1 MDKKIID
8 KMTDEVNDI
17 NRWKKANDSLW
28 KYGAITYRLGNI
40 DAFSFA
46 LRQVSEKAYLEF
58 MEKYRDDIES
68 GRNWKNEYFEK
79 HQNQVIYTK

>member
-8 KMTDEVNDI
+8 KMTDEVNDM
-17 NRWKKANDSLW
+17 NRWKKVNDSLW
-28 KYGAITYRLGNI
+28 KYEAITYRLGNI

-46 LRQVSEKAYLEF
+46 LRQVSERAYLEF

>member
-1 MDKKIID
+1 MDKKIVD
-8 KMTDEVNDI
+8 KMTAEVNDM

-28 KYGAITYRLGNI
+28 KYEAITYCLGNI

-46 LRQVSEKAYLEF
+46 LRQVSKRAYLEF

-68 GRNWKNEYFEK
+68 GRNWKNEYYEN
-79 HQNQVIYTK
+79 HQNSL